1 LQKDL
6 PVEEMEKL
14 MLTNTQSATTTS
26 WRSPTAWPGGE
37 FLPCAVPLERVFLI
51 APKLEAPKP
60 DDKLKG
66 SRTDFALK

>member
-1 LQKDL
+1 
-6 PVEEMEKL
+6 
-14 MLTNTQSATTTS
+14 MLTNTQVSDADLVALANERGQRVKDFLTHS
-26 WRSPTAWPGGE
+26 GE
-37 FLPCAVPLERVFLI
+37 VPLERVFLI